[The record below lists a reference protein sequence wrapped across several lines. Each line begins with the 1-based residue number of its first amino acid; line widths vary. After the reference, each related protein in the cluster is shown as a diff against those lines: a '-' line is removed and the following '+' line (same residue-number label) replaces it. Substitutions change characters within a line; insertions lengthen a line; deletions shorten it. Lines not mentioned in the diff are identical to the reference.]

1 MIANGLF
8 TKENSHLIEED
19 YDKIKTKCLDVFN
32 AINGDFKEYFIF
44 FKNGKVL
51 SERDRI
57 KKAELFDNYTEVI
70 IIFDD
75 DNELYVTEETLT
87 HVFFLS

>member
-1 MIANGLF
+1 MIANGLI

-32 AINGDFKEYFIF
+32 AINGDFEEYFIF

>member
-1 MIANGLF
+1 MIANGLY
-8 TKENSHLIEED
+8 TKENSYLLED
-19 YDKIKTKCLDVFN
+19 SYDDIKTKCLDVFN